1 GQGTASYVGKGQHTT
16 TRAFAESSN
25 TLYAGGGGGGAQ
37 SRSGGNG
44 GAGGGVMDKAI
55 QITVPPVSQ
64 EPAAVAAVVSMP
76 VVLPVAEVLL

>member
-1 GQGTASYVGKGQHTT
+1 MALNPDPVVMVVL
-16 TRAFAESSN
+16 AAV
-25 TLYAGGGGGGAQ
+25 
-37 SRSGGNG
+37 
-44 GAGGGVMDKAI
+44 VMDKAI

>member
-1 GQGTASYVGKGQHTT
+1 MPVAVDV
-16 TRAFAESSN
+16 ALNPDPVVMVVLA
-25 TLYAGGGGGGAQ
+25 AV
-37 SRSGGNG
+37 
-44 GAGGGVMDKAI
+44 VMDKAI